1 MQVGILSDTHGRS
14 DRLATAIDELTQR
27 GAARIVHCG
36 DITAAEDVRLLG
48 QASAQAYLVGGNM
61 DRDLQSR
68 LLAAAQTHGVEF
80 APDFVAVPLDD
91 GEHLAATHGHL
102 ENLLEELIRGGQ
114 FPYVCHGHTHR
125 MRDERFGEVR
135 VLNPGALWH
144 PKGRSECTC
153 LRLDTAEDTIEEIV
167 IA

>member
-1 MQVGILSDTHGRS
+1 MKIGILSDTHGRS
-14 DRLATAIDELTQR
+14 DRLATAIDVLTQR
-27 GAARIVHCG
+27 GAEGIVHCG
-36 DITAAEDVRLLG
+36 DITAAEDIRLLG
-48 QASAQAYLVGGNM
+48 EAPVPAWAVAGNM
-61 DRDLQSR
+61 DRDIQPR
-68 LLAAAQTHGVEF
+68 LLAAAQSHGVEF

-102 ENLLEELIRGGQ
+102 ENLLDELICGGQ

-125 MRDERFGEVR
+125 VRDERFGEVR

-153 LRLDTAEDTIEEIV
+153 LLLDVDTDTTEEIT